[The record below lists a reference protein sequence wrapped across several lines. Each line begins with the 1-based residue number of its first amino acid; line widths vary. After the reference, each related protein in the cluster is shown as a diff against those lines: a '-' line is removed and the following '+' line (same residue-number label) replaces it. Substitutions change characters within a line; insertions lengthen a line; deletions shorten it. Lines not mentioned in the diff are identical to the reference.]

1 MIKKGE
7 TIVVQHRTN
16 GNGRYEACR
25 VMHGRVVAA
34 VYGQNKVRDSSGDV
48 WKVRRGQD
56 GKLYTVVS
64 NYS

>member
-25 VMHGRVVAA
+25 VVHRIVGS
-34 VYGQNKVRDSSGDV
+34 VYGQNKVRDSGGDV
-48 WKVRRGQD
+48 WTVRRGQD